1 MNAKG
6 KECHIQFQTYFSRFS
21 LVRLICHIL
30 SSSELQTILLVI
42 WSIHPIIIQLTSL
55 FFLKVIFWDNEC
67 RRLIL
72 SRGLLSRCFNL
83 IGKVIIWFTCLAPL
97 SNVNQC
103 STKKFLLL
111 IPAVISLLLTAK
123 TVQYA
128 NVFVPGH
135 LHFRKS
141 QKVIKSY
148 ISKTDGWWSKWRAW
162 QQCFI
167 CFLHWKIDWKTQRL
181 VFWMKKRPPKPSTIG
196 TTGRGRF
203 LKT

>member
-1 MNAKG
+1 MPYPISNTR
-6 KECHIQFQTYFSRFS
+6 HISVDFLF
-21 LVRLICHIL
+21 RLICHIL
-30 SSSELQTILLVI
+30 SSELQTILLVI

-103 STKKFLLL
+103 TTKKFLLL
-111 IPAVISLLLTAK
+111 IPAVISLPLTAK

-148 ISKTDGWWSKWRAW
+148 ISKTDGWWLIYALVGIKLEWVYSGR
-162 QQCFI
+162 CTVFI
-167 CFLHWKIDWKTQRL
+167 GVSYEHRSF
-181 VFWMKKRPPKPSTIG
+181 
-196 TTGRGRF
+196 
-203 LKT
+203 